1 MSRLGQL
8 RALKKVSD
16 LLLIGGSAARRG
28 PLLAH
33 TCVIQ
38 VGDRRFLS
46 ALTPVKCCRS
56 PDGAGPS
63 PPPTGGSGDGRG
75 RGSTNTSDFNMN
87 TLYTEYFS
95 NTVSSS
101 DSSSL
106 KSISKKLYKI
116 LQFAAVFVIFNILGI
131 VQLDFLYHWN
141 KGEE

>member
-16 LLLIGGSAARRG
+16 LLLIGGSTARRG

-75 RGSTNTSDFNMN
+75 RGSTNTSDFSMN
-87 TLYTEYFS
+87 TLYTESFS
-95 NTVSSS
+95 NT

-106 KSISKKLYKI
+106 KSISKNLYKI
-116 LQFAAVFVIFNILGI
+116 LQFAAVFVIFNVLGI
-131 VQLDFLYHWN
+131 LQLDFLYHWN

>member
-46 ALTPVKCCRS
+46 ALSPVTCCRS

>member
-46 ALTPVKCCRS
+46 ALTPVTCCRS

-75 RGSTNTSDFNMN
+75 RGSNNTSDSSN
-87 TLYTEYFS
+87 
-95 NTVSSS
+95 NTVSANNSF
-101 DSSSL
+101 SL
-106 KSISKKLYKI
+106 KSISKNSKNIIKFAVAFVILNVLSI
-116 LQFAAVFVIFNILGI
+116 LQF
-131 VQLDFLYHWN
+131 DFLYHWN
-141 KGEE
+141 TGGKST

>member
-75 RGSTNTSDFNMN
+75 RGSTNTSDS
-87 TLYTEYFS
+87 S

-101 DSSSL
+101 DSFSF

-131 VQLDFLYHWN
+131 LQLDFLYHWN

>member
-38 VGDRRFLS
+38 IGDKRFLS

-116 LQFAAVFVIFNILGI
+116 LQFAAVFVIFNVLGI
-131 VQLDFLYHWN
+131 LQLDFLYHWN

>member
-87 TLYTEYFS
+87 NLYTEYFS

>member
-116 LQFAAVFVIFNILGI
+116 LQFAAVFVIFNVLGI
-131 VQLDFLYHWN
+131 LQLDFLYHWN

>member
-106 KSISKKLYKI
+106 KSISKNLYKI

-131 VQLDFLYHWN
+131 LQLDFLYHWN

>member
-87 TLYTEYFS
+87 NLYTEYFS

-131 VQLDFLYHWN
+131 LQLDFLYHWN

>member
-1 MSRLGQL
+1 MSRLI
-8 RALKKVSD
+8 RFSE
-16 LLLIGGSAARRG
+16 LLLIGGSAVRRG
-28 PLLAH
+28 PLLAQ

-38 VGDRRFLS
+38 IGDKRFLS

-75 RGSTNTSDFNMN
+75 RGSTNTSDFNTN

-116 LQFAAVFVIFNILGI
+116 LQFAAVFVIFNVLGI
-131 VQLDFLYHWN
+131 LQLDFLYHWN

>member
-75 RGSTNTSDFNMN
+75 RGTTSD
-87 TLYTEYFS
+87 S
-95 NTVSSS
+95 NTVSNNF
-101 DSSSL
+101 SL
-106 KSISKKLYKI
+106 KSTSKFFQKI
-116 LQFAAVFVIFNILGI
+116 IKYAVVFVIINILGI
-131 VQLDFLYHWN
+131 LQLNLLWEWN
-141 KGEE
+141 RGGKTN

>member
-131 VQLDFLYHWN
+131 LQLDFLYHWN

>member
-75 RGSTNTSDFNMN
+75 RGSTNTSDFNTN

-131 VQLDFLYHWN
+131 LQLDFLYHWN

>member
-75 RGSTNTSDFNMN
+75 RGSTNTSDFSMN
-87 TLYTEYFS
+87 TLYTESFS
-95 NTVSSS
+95 NT

-106 KSISKKLYKI
+106 KSISKNLYKI
-116 LQFAAVFVIFNILGI
+116 LQFAAVFVIFNVLGI
-131 VQLDFLYHWN
+131 LQLDFLYHWN